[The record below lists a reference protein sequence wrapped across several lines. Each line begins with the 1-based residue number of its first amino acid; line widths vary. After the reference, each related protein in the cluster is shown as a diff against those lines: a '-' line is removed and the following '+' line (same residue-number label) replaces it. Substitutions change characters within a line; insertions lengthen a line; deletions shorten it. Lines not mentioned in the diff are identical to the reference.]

1 MFGQLTEQ
9 INTAWQHIRGRSRLT
24 EQNIQNALKDV
35 RSALLEADV
44 ALPVVKTLV
53 SQIKS
58 KALGHNIIKNLNPEQ
73 MLMKIVNDELI
84 DILGKDVAELELNT
98 QPPAIILLAGLQGS
112 GKTTTSAKLA
122 KYLSQQQKKVML
134 TSVDVYRPAAIE
146 QLAQLAKD
154 NDLNHYQPDIKDP
167 VKIARDAATYAK
179 KQFMDILI
187 IDTAGRLHVDTEMMN
202 EIKALQSALNPKETL
217 FVVDSMTGQDA
228 AHTAKAFNDALN
240 LTGVIITKTDGDAR
254 GGAALSVRQITGKP
268 IKFMGTGEKINGFE
282 AFHPERIASR
292 ILGMG
297 DILSL
302 IEEVEKQTDKE
313 ASDRLVKKIHK
324 GQGFDLEDFKN
335 QLIQMNQMGGIGAM
349 MTKLPGMSQGNPQ
362 TMGGVSEKML
372 GKTLAI
378 INSMTQSE
386 RHAPKIINGSRKKRI
401 ALGSGS
407 QIQDIN
413 RLLKQHEQMQKML
426 KRISKPGG
434 LKNMMRGLG
443 DIPGFQQIKNLG
455 KKVE

>member
-73 MLMKIVNDELI
+73 MLMKIVNDELV

-122 KYLSQQQKKVML
+122 KYLNQQQKKVML

-154 NDLNHYQPDIKDP
+154 NHLNHYQPDIKDP
-167 VKIARDAATYAK
+167 VKIAKDAASYAK

-187 IDTAGRLHVDTEMMN
+187 IDTAGRLHVDTDMMN
-202 EIKALQSALNPKETL
+202 EIKALQSALNPKETI

-240 LTGVIITKTDGDAR
+240 LTGVIITNTDGDAR

-335 QLIQMNQMGGIGAM
+335 QLIQMNQMGGVGAM
-349 MTKLPGMSQGNPQ
+349 MTKLPGMLQGNPQ
-362 TMGGVSEKML
+362 AMGGVSEKML

-401 ALGSGS
+401 SLGSGS

-426 KRISKPGG
+426 KKISKPGG

-443 DIPGFQQIKNLG
+443 EVPGFQQIKNLG